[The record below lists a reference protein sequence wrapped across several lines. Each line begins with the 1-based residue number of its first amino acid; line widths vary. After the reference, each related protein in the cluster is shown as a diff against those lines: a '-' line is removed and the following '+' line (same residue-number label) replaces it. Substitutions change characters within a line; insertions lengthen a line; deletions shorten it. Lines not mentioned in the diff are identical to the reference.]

1 MSRTTGTRPARDVAL
16 VAVVVPFVL
25 LVLAA
30 SLVVGY
36 LAALAL
42 CDVFYRWLN

>member
-1 MSRTTGTRPARDVAL
+1 MSRDRSSRSRDVVL
-16 VAVVVPFVL
+16 VATAVPLVL